1 MDTKVQNV
9 VLKSI
14 TALIIFLGVLF
25 TVWVMSDDNPAEMS
39 YEQQEQWAIKEAK
52 DQKLNETL
60 SSVELNQHITQR
72 TGEIAE
78 EKSKTL
84 WGDVSLVIGFTNTIL
99 VLAVLIVLGGFVYL
113 FIIDSKKALRIL
125 SGIGIFAL
133 LMVIV
138 YFASSSDVPA
148 EMISSEVGLLEE
160 EKIHTPENWKIAS
173 AAINATGILILVA
186 LIGWIGGT
194 VVKYFR

>member
-1 MDTKVQNV
+1 MDTKVQNI

-72 TGEIAE
+72 TVEIAE
-78 EKSKTL
+78 QKSKTL

-99 VLAVLIVLGGFVYL
+99 VLAVFIVLGGFVYL

-133 LMVIV
+133 LMVVV

-148 EMISSEVGLLEE
+148 EMISSEIGLLEE

-194 VVKYFR
+194 VIKYFR

>member
-1 MDTKVQNV
+1 MDTKVQNI

-25 TVWVMSDDNPAEMS
+25 TVWVMGDDNPAEMS

-52 DQKLNETL
+52 DL
-60 SSVELNQHITQR
+60 ELNKELTSSELNLHITQR
-72 TGEIAE
+72 TGEIAQ

-99 VLAVLIVLGGFVYL
+99 IFAVIIVLGGFVYL
-113 FIIDSKKALRIL
+113 VIIDRQKALRIL
-125 SGIGIFAL
+125 AGIGLFSL

-148 EMISSEVGLLEE
+148 EFISSEMGLLEE

-186 LIGWIGGT
+186 LLGWIGGT
-194 VVKYFR
+194 AVKYFR

>member
-1 MDTKVQNV
+1 MDTKVQNI

-14 TALIIFLGVLF
+14 TALIIFLGVLL

>member
-1 MDTKVQNV
+1 MDTKVQNI
-9 VLKSI
+9 VLNSI
-14 TALIIFLGVLF
+14 TVIIIFLGVLF

>member
-1 MDTKVQNV
+1 MDTKVQNI

-60 SSVELNQHITQR
+60 SSVELNQHITER
-72 TGEIAE
+72 TGEIAK

-138 YFASSSDVPA
+138 YFASSSEVPA

>member
-1 MDTKVQNV
+1 
-9 VLKSI
+9 
-14 TALIIFLGVLF
+14 
-25 TVWVMSDDNPAEMS
+25 MSDDNPAEMS

>member
-1 MDTKVQNV
+1 MDTKVQNI

-14 TALIIFLGVLF
+14 TGIIIFLGVLF
-25 TVWVMSDDNPAEMS
+25 TVMVMGDDNPAEMS
-39 YEQQEQWAIKEAK
+39 YAQQEQWAIKEAK
-52 DQKLNETL
+52 DLKLNEEL
-60 SSVELNQHITQR
+60 SSSELSQHITAR
-72 TGEIAE
+72 TSEIAS
-78 EKSKTL
+78 EKSKAL
-84 WGDVSLVIGFTNTIL
+84 WSDVSLVIGFTNTIL
-99 VLAVLIVLGGFVYL
+99 ILGVLIIIGGFIYL
-113 FIIDSKKALRIL
+113 LVIDGKKALRIL
-125 SGIGIFAL
+125 GGIGIFAL

-138 YFASSSDVPA
+138 YAGSSSDVPA
-148 EMISSEVGLLEE
+148 EMINSEVGLLEE

>member
-1 MDTKVQNV
+1 MDTKVQNI

-138 YFASSSDVPA
+138 YFASSSNVPA

>member
-1 MDTKVQNV
+1 MDTKVQNI

-72 TGEIAE
+72 TVEIAE
-78 EKSKTL
+78 QKSKTL

-99 VLAVLIVLGGFVYL
+99 VLAVFIVLGGFVYL

-133 LMVIV
+133 LMVVV

-194 VVKYFR
+194 VIKYFR

>member
-1 MDTKVQNV
+1 MDTKVQNI

-160 EKIHTPENWKIAS
+160 EKIHTPENWQIAS
-173 AAINATGILILVA
+173 AAINATGILTLVA

>member
-1 MDTKVQNV
+1 MDTKVQNI

-78 EKSKTL
+78 QKSKTL

-133 LMVIV
+133 LMVVV

-160 EKIHTPENWKIAS
+160 EKIHTPGNWKIAS

-194 VVKYFR
+194 VIKYFR

>member
-1 MDTKVQNV
+1 MDTKVQNI

>member
-1 MDTKVQNV
+1 MDTKVQNI

-99 VLAVLIVLGGFVYL
+99 FLAVLIVLGGFVYL

-160 EKIHTPENWKIAS
+160 EKIHTPENWQIAS

>member
-138 YFASSSDVPA
+138 YFASSSNVPA